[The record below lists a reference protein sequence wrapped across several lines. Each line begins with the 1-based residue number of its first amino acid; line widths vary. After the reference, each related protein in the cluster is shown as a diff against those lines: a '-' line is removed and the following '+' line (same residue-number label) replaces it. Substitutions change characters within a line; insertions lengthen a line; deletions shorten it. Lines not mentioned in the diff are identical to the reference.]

1 MKSAEARYKGR
12 HGPRQ
17 HKSGGE
23 VSLRMPSRQPDG
35 STPKSATIKSHDVKD
50 GYLRGLAGG
59 ESHPFYDAKKPKR

>member
-23 VSLRMPSRQPDG
+23 VSLRQPSRQPDG
-35 STPKSATIKSHDVKD
+35 SLPPATKVRTGDVRD
-50 GYLRGLAGG
+50 LYLRGQGDPYSMAH
-59 ESHPFYDAKKPKR
+59 EVKKK